1 MLIIDSSSSSS
12 SPSLNDGEEEAEE
25 AEEEGE
31 EFILHSF
38 SPWSSCGGG
47 PGGGGGGGGGDASD
61 GPIYGFGL
69 RDYFRNINPRLG
81 QADDSIL
88 TTTDTAITDIHESE
102 AGVVSRRRRD
112 NNDIN
117 TAVVK
122 SANRKTVETRPRLRF
137 SKGKEVSSSSSS
149 SLFNSRNKAYPSSPS
164 SSLLQPLAAAAA
176 SVTAPIRDTTT
187 TTTTT
192 NTATAAASGSSSSN
206 KHFFEFALSE
216 YPLYRH
222 DNVLGGAST
231 ASASTLPAAA
241 GGAGEYD
248 PLSYLM
254 EGGLEG
260 QDDKMNGG
268 GGEGDGGSMTTTMIL
283 GSEWEA
289 FRRIGLGVGG

>member
-1 MLIIDSSSSSS
+1 MLTIDSSSSS

-47 PGGGGGGGGGDASD
+47 PGGGGGGEGDVSD

-81 QADDSIL
+81 RADDGIF
-88 TTTDTAITDIHESE
+88 TTTDAATTDIHESE

-117 TAVVK
+117 TALVN

-176 SVTAPIRDTTT
+176 PVTAPLRDTTT
-187 TTTTT
+187 TTTT
-192 NTATAAASGSSSSN
+192 NTAASGSSSSN

-222 DNVLGGAST
+222 DNGLGG
-231 ASASTLPAAA
+231 ASASTLPPPAA
-241 GGAGEYD
+241 GAGEYD

-260 QDDKMNGG
+260 QEDKMNGG

>member
-1 MLIIDSSSSSS
+1 MLTIDSSSSSS

-47 PGGGGGGGGGDASD
+47 PGGGGGGGDVSD
-61 GPIYGFGL
+61 GAIYGFGL

-81 QADDSIL
+81 LADDSIL
-88 TTTDTAITDIHESE
+88 TTTDAATTDIHESE
-102 AGVVSRRRRD
+102 AGVVSRRRD
-112 NNDIN
+112 NDIN
-117 TAVVK
+117 TAAVVK
-122 SANRKTVETRPRLRF
+122 SANRKPVETRPRLRF

-176 SVTAPIRDTTT
+176 PVTAPLRDTSI
-187 TTTTT
+187 TTTT

-222 DNVLGGAST
+222 DNGLGGAST

-241 GGAGEYD
+241 AGPGEYD

-260 QDDKMNGG
+260 QEDKMNGG